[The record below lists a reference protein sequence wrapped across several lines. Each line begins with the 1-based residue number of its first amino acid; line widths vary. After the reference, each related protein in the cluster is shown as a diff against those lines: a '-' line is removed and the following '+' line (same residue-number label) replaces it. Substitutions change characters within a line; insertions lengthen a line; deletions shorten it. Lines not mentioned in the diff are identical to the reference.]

1 MAATIRIK
9 RTATSNRPAS
19 LKNSEMAFIEGS
31 SILVIGTGTSGEN
44 AASIIDIGGT
54 GAFLGLANS
63 LTQTAAG
70 TYTFSGGVT
79 FSGTASIGAATA
91 TKPETSDDS
100 TRVATTE
107 WVKDQNYLTTETY
120 TGTVTS
126 VGLSLP
132 NIFSVSGSPVTSSGT
147 LTASLATQT
156 ANQIFAGPT
165 TGSAAAPGFRSL
177 VAADIPD
184 LSATYLTVTTAAS
197 TYLTANQT
205 VTLSGD
211 ATGSGTTAIT
221 VTVANDAITNAKLAN
236 MATGTLKG
244 RATASTGD
252 PEDLTASDVKTL
264 LAIVHTDLSDF
275 DTGVQQNRLDQM
287 AAPTSA
293 VSMNSQKLTNVATP
307 TDAND
312 AANKA
317 YVDAARSGLD
327 VKASVRA
334 ATTANITLSGEQT
347 IDGVSVAA
355 GDRVLVKNQST
366 GSENGIYV
374 CAAGAWARATDADVD
389 AEVTPGLFTF
399 VEEGTV
405 AADSGWVLTTNGA
418 ITVGTTS
425 LAFAQF
431 SGTGQVTAGD
441 GLTKSGSTLNV
452 VGTAD
457 RITANADSIDIA
469 STYAGQN
476 SIVTVGTL
484 TSGALGTGFTAV
496 AVAQGGLGLT
506 SAVSG
511 LLKGAAGAYSAA
523 VAGTDYLD
531 PNSTIDG
538 GTYS

>member
-1 MAATIRIK
+1 MANTIRIK
-9 RTATSNRPAS
+9 RSTGSSAPTTLANAE
-19 LKNSEMAFIEGS
+19 LAFAEGS
-31 SILVIGTGTSGEN
+31 GVLYIGVGTGGAGGSATTVN
-44 AASIIDIGGT
+44 AIGGT
-54 GAFLGLANS
+54 GAFLALSG
-63 LTQTAAG
+63 TQTAAG

-79 FSGTASIGAATA
+79 FSSTVALGASATA
-91 TKPETSDDS
+91 TTPTSSDNS
-100 TRVATTE
+100 TAVATTAY
-107 WVKDQNYLTTETY
+107 VKAQN
-120 TGTVTS
+120 
-126 VGLSLP
+126 
-132 NIFSVSGSPVTSSGT
+132 
-147 LTASLATQT
+147 
-156 ANQIFAGPT
+156 
-165 TGSAAAPGFRSL
+165 
-177 VAADIPD
+177 
-184 LSATYLTVTTAAS
+184 
-197 TYLTANQT
+197 YLTANQT

-236 MATGTLKG
+236 MATATIKG
-244 RATASTGD
+244 RTSAGTGD

-275 DTGVQQNRLDQM
+275 DAGVQANRLDQM

-374 CAAGAWARATDADVD
+374 CAAGSWSRATDADSD

-399 VEEGTV
+399 VEEGT
-405 AADSGWVLTTNGA
+405 ANADSGWVLTTNGA

-425 LAFAQF
+425 LAFVQF
-431 SGTGQVTAGD
+431 SGAGSITAGN
-441 GLTKSGSTLNV
+441 GLTKSGNTLDV

-469 STYAGQN
+469 STYVGQS
-476 SIVTVGTL
+476 SITT
-484 TSGALGTGFTAV
+484 LGTITTGTWNGTAIAV
-496 AVAQGGLGLT
+496 ANGGTGGTDAGTARTNLGLAIGTDVQAYDAELAALAGLT
-506 SAVSG
+506 SAADKLPYFTGAGTASVADFTTFGRS
-511 LLKGAAGAYSAA
+511 LVDDADAAAGRTTLGLGTMATQAA
-523 VAGTDYLD
+523 SNVNITGGTIDGV
-531 PNSTIDG
+531 TIDG